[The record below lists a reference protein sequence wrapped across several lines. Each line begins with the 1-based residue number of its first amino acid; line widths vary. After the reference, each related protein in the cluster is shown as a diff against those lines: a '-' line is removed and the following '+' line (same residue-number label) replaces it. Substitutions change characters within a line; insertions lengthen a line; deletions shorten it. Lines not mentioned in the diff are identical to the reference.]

1 MGRVL
6 SLIAIVVFVWL
17 SLMFGLFIIIKYIL
31 EFSIP
36 LSGVVGSVLIG
47 TIRVVAAFSITMFWL
62 ILWKKMAEFYFWNSM
77 RKTI

>member
-1 MGRVL
+1 LGRVL